1 MPPARLGALI
11 GAACLLSLSLK
22 AQGIRFATLN
32 CWSGLD
38 YVGILQS
45 GTHESPEHHTARM
58 QLETEELTRIDAD
71 VIGLQEVNPVASRTA
86 ELASALGYVAVSTR
100 TNSGIKI
107 GCLGIP
113 TNLNEGLAIL
123 AKPEHKLTF
132 VDAWDLSMSFGL
144 FGNAFSLHAAE
155 RNIALVAKV
164 KIRGKSLYIINTHLD
179 ASVPDDLSTRAVLD
193 SLIVVRGRST
203 ADSLRLH
210 AQFQERAMRRLIQVE
225 RLRSY
230 VEERLQGKR
239 VVILGDLNAPPGSP
253 EIAML
258 GGIDAAASH
267 SPEALVTWDPQEN
280 TNILHALTPQ
290 DDEDILGAS
299 MKAYDRI
306 PKRLDHI
313 ILAQGFS
320 EGGVRTASLF
330 AHASPNAVY
339 ASDHY
344 GLVAQITLPRGGSES
359 EEKIPD
365 THSDNDYLPILSYDT
380 DVGFGYGAKVFFLN
394 PFGAK
399 ESIDIVAF
407 NSTKGER
414 WYRIVLSVPDFEL
427 RQGKHYPLAM
437 DITLDYDK
445 YINNGFFGVG
455 NASRDEMKEL
465 YTREP
470 LELSI
475 VASRG
480 WTSESVSQLGLKGR
494 VIRNYFFQ
502 SDSGLA
508 VLAPALNQ
516 GTARLLSFM
525 LNHRYDSR
533 DSYIDP
539 SRGTV
544 LQAEV
549 EHAFDAGFTNV
560 VATRYS
566 FTGQFY
572 WTLFYPKSVLAMRA
586 KWSVIN
592 GADLPVQVLTSI
604 GGTNTMRG
612 SPQDRFLDNVGIV
625 VNAELRFPI
634 WWRFGGVF
642 GWDSGKVWRT
652 TGDADLTAWP
662 SNPVVGL
669 RLFMDTFIVRADI
682 GLGTE
687 TTGFY
692 LNFGHLF

>member
-1 MPPARLGALI
+1 
-11 GAACLLSLSLK
+11 
-22 AQGIRFATLN
+22 
-32 CWSGLD
+32 
-38 YVGILQS
+38 
-45 GTHESPEHHTARM
+45 
-58 QLETEELTRIDAD
+58 
-71 VIGLQEVNPVASRTA
+71 
-86 ELASALGYVAVSTR
+86 
-100 TNSGIKI
+100 
-107 GCLGIP
+107 
-113 TNLNEGLAIL
+113 
-123 AKPEHKLTF
+123 
-132 VDAWDLSMSFGL
+132 
-144 FGNAFSLHAAE
+144 
-155 RNIALVAKV
+155 
-164 KIRGKSLYIINTHLD
+164 
-179 ASVPDDLSTRAVLD
+179 
-193 SLIVVRGRST
+193 
-203 ADSLRLH
+203 
-210 AQFQERAMRRLIQVE
+210 
-225 RLRSY
+225 
-230 VEERLQGKR
+230 
-239 VVILGDLNAPPGSP
+239 
-253 EIAML
+253 
-258 GGIDAAASH
+258 
-267 SPEALVTWDPQEN
+267 
-280 TNILHALTPQ
+280 
-290 DDEDILGAS
+290 
-299 MKAYDRI
+299 
-306 PKRLDHI
+306 
-313 ILAQGFS
+313 
-320 EGGVRTASLF
+320 
-330 AHASPNAVY
+330 
-339 ASDHY
+339 
-344 GLVAQITLPRGGSES
+344 
-359 EEKIPD
+359 
-365 THSDNDYLPILSYDT
+365 
-380 DVGFGYGAKVFFLN
+380 
-394 PFGAK
+394 
-399 ESIDIVAF
+399 
-407 NSTKGER
+407 
-414 WYRIVLSVPDFEL
+414 
-427 RQGKHYPLAM
+427 
-437 DITLDYDK
+437 
-445 YINNGFFGVG
+445 
-455 NASRDEMKEL
+455 
-465 YTREP
+465 
-470 LELSI
+470 
-475 VASRG
+475 
-480 WTSESVSQLGLKGR
+480 LGLKGS

-533 DSYIDP
+533 DSYVDP